1 MAIVAVMV
9 TTSLLTAPSPRVVAE
24 HTRFDPVFV
33 LGHSRS
39 GTSLMCRLLLDHLG
53 VNFGTESQFI
63 VRYHQKLAQY
73 GDLSD
78 DRRLRWLFQEI
89 SRERFFER
97 TRRNFGFVFDIDR
110 AMNSIGQRTYA
121 GVLTAIFEQFACGQG
136 LTRWGDKTPAYARH
150 LPVLRE
156 LFPRAQYI
164 HVVRDGRDAAL
175 SLMSTGFGPKT
186 AYEAAVAWSAQVRDI
201 DWLAETSSASN
212 FLTVRY
218 EDLLKQPGDVLGKI
232 AAFLA
237 IRNPDALAA
246 AVSGAVRQQ
255 VREGNCAKWTTGLSQ
270 REIECFETYAGR
282 ELERFGY
289 ALAFSCRTKP
299 VTRLESTCWRA
310 QGIGRRFSNRRYWT
324 DNCYKIWLRLR
335 EMTLPLRQPASLR
348 PQSWTFAAIDAFRR
362 RVGQVG
368 TAMRSRVG
376 ARTPHA

>member
-53 VNFGTESQFI
+53 VNFGTEGQFI

-186 AYEAAVAWSAQVRDI
+186 ATGPPAAWGARGRDI
-201 DWLAETSSASN
+201 VCLAGRRGGST
-212 FLTVRY
+212 FLPAGT
-218 EDLLKQPGDVLGKI
+218 EDLLSRP
-232 AAFLA
+232 AAL
-237 IRNPDALAA
+237 R
-246 AVSGAVRQQ
+246 
-255 VREGNCAKWTTGLSQ
+255 
-270 REIECFETYAGR
+270 GR
-282 ELERFGY
+282 
-289 ALAFSCRTKP
+289 
-299 VTRLESTCWRA
+299 
-310 QGIGRRFSNRRYWT
+310 
-324 DNCYKIWLRLR
+324 
-335 EMTLPLRQPASLR
+335 
-348 PQSWTFAAIDAFRR
+348 
-362 RVGQVG
+362 
-368 TAMRSRVG
+368 
-376 ARTPHA
+376 